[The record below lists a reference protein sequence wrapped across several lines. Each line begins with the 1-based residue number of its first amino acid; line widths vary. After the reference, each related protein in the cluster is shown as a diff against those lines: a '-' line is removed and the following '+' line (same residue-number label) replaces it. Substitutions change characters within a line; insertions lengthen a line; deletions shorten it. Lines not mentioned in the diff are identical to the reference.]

1 MFFIKLII
9 GIFVHQLVNLV
20 LLKYRILLDDPN
32 HLKHKKM
39 INNKSDII
47 LSGGLIFLVLF
58 LIYPISNYYL
68 KLYIFLI
75 FLLGLTSDLKLI
87 NVPSLRF
94 VFQFLIVSIFVY
106 LLNISINFT
115 DLKYLDLILEFKIL
129 SLLFTI
135 ICFLVLINGSNFL
148 DGLNSLVL
156 VYYIL
161 VLVSLI
167 SLVKFY
173 NLDYDLTFI
182 FNITLILSVLL
193 IFNYLNKSFL
203 GDSGAYSIS
212 SVIGYIAIDF
222 FRTNEN
228 FSVLFIIVVLWY
240 PAFETLFSIIRK
252 SISNYNPIYPDNS
265 HLHHRL
271 FNFVNL
277 KFKNRFN
284 ANLTTALMINTFNLL
299 VFFIAILNYKS
310 SIFLSLLLL
319 FNVIIYILLYNKLRY
334 EK

>member
-9 GIFVHQLVNLV
+9 GIVVHQLVNLV

-32 HLKHKKM
+32 HLRHKKM

-47 LSGGLIFLVLF
+47 LSGGLIFLILF
-58 LIYPISNYYL
+58 LIYTISDYYL

-106 LLNISINFT
+106 LLNISITFT

-193 IFNYLNKSFL
+193 IFNYS
-203 GDSGAYSIS
+203 
-212 SVIGYIAIDF
+212 
-222 FRTNEN
+222 RR
-228 FSVLFIIVVLWY
+228 FS
-240 PAFETLFSIIRK
+240 
-252 SISNYNPIYPDNS
+252 N
-265 HLHHRL
+265 
-271 FNFVNL
+271 
-277 KFKNRFN
+277 
-284 ANLTTALMINTFNLL
+284 
-299 VFFIAILNYKS
+299 
-310 SIFLSLLLL
+310 
-319 FNVIIYILLYNKLRY
+319 
-334 EK
+334 